1 VVTSAHTISAAQAAQ
16 EEALKLEVVVGDI
29 AGQAVDAAVV
39 NLFAGVKRP
48 AGATGAVDRA
58 LGGVIADLIRRGEIK
73 GKRGEITVIHTVGPA
88 YAKFR
93 PARVVVAGLGKQAE
107 FDLDAVR
114 SVSGEVARRLR
125 GIGVRSVA
133 TVVHGAGVG
142 SLEPEAAAE
151 ALAEGTILGL
161 YRFDKYKSKEDGA
174 DRSVDTVSVV
184 EIDRSKVAALKR
196 GVESARLMSHAAAS
210 ARDLVNE
217 PPNVLTPTRMA
228 DLARASAKGVAGLEC
243 DVFDRAYAE
252 KQGMRA
258 FLGVAQGSVE
268 PPRVIVV
275 RYRGDPRRPKNNI
288 WLVGKGITF
297 DSGGLSLKP
306 SDGMTQMKGDMAGGA
321 AVVSAMTVIAAL
333 KPRINVTALVLA
345 TENMPS
351 GSAQR
356 VGDVVKSMGGKFVEI
371 ANTDAEGRLTLA
383 DALAYARANGA
394 ARIVDVATLTGAA
407 VIALGHGNTAAFGND
422 DPLVQSVIAA
432 GKKRGEPVWRLP
444 LDATAK
450 KQNES
455 KIADIKNTGGRPA
468 GSITGAHFIGEF
480 AGDTP
485 WVHLDIAGTFMA
497 DSTEGWTPA
506 GATGVMTRTLAQLAV
521 DLSR

>member
-1 VVTSAHTISAAQAAQ
+1 MKI
-16 EEALKLEVVVGDI
+16 EAVAGDI
-29 AGQAVDAAVV
+29 AGQNVDAAVV
-39 NLFAGVKRP
+39 GLFDGVKRP
-48 AGATGAVDRA
+48 EGATGAVDRA
-58 LGGVIADLIRRGEIK
+58 IGGVIADLIRRGEIR
-73 GKRGEITVIHTVGPA
+73 GKRGEVTVIHTVGPA
-88 YAKFR
+88 YSKFR
-93 PARVVVAGLGKQAE
+93 PARVVVAGLGKQAD
-107 FDLDAVR
+107 FDLDAAR
-114 SVSGEVARRLR
+114 SIAGEVARRLR
-125 GIGVRSVA
+125 AIGARSVA

-142 SLEPEAAAE
+142 AIDPEAAAE
-151 ALAEGTILGL
+151 VLAEGTLLGL
-161 YRFDKYKSKEDGA
+161 YRFDKYKSKAEGEDRRLDA
-174 DRSVDTVSVV
+174 VTVV
-184 EIDRSKVAALKR
+184 EQDRGKLAPIRR
-196 GVESARLMSHAAAS
+196 GIERARLMSDAAS
-210 ARDLVNE
+210 RARDLVNE
-217 PPNVLTPTRMA
+217 PPNVMTPTRMA
-228 DLARASAKGVAGLEC
+228 EQARAGVKGVAGLEC
-243 DVFDRAYAE
+243 EVFERAYAE

-268 PPRVIVV
+268 PPKVIVV
-275 RYRGDPRRPKNNI
+275 CYRGDPRRPKNNI
-288 WLVGKGITF
+288 WIIGKGITF

-321 AVVSAMTVIAAL
+321 AVVSAMTAIAAL
-333 KPRINVTALVLA
+333 KPNINVTALVLA

-356 VGDVVKSMGGKFVEI
+356 VGDVVKSMGGKFIEI

-383 DALAYARANGA
+383 DALSYARANGA
-394 ARIVDVATLTGAA
+394 SRIVDVATLTGAA
-407 VIALGHGNTAAFGND
+407 VIALGHGNTAAFSND
-422 DPLVQSVIAA
+422 DALVQSVIAA

-497 DSTEGWTPA
+497 DSAEGWIPA